1 MSKLKEDKM
10 GLIDTF
16 LTFFLRNDKD
26 GAKKYVDNHPGIK
39 KKRKEVK
46 KAFKDAGDAY
56 ASSAELFGDLD
67 D

>member
-39 KKRKEVK
+39 KERKEVK
-46 KAFKDAGDAY
+46 KAFNKARDMFA
-56 ASSAELFGDLD
+56 DLD